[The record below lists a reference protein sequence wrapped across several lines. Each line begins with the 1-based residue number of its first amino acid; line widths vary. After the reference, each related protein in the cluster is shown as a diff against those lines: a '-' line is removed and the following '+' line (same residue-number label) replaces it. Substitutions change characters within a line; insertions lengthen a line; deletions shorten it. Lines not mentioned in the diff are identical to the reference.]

1 MTLEELNLDNT
12 EDKEH
17 PYELTEYEWA
27 WLHTTVPS
35 PYDCQYC
42 RHYKD
47 VYGDGERI
55 RWDGGPNNFHVSRGD
70 ISECD
75 TRNSIL
81 WLLQNCS
88 ILSITSYVSGNSIP
102 VSPNK
107 TLKLL
112 WGKAR

>member
-55 RWDGGPNNFHVSRGD
+55 CSLYHCPYRERDFQIRKRKDNGLCSRIGH
-70 ISECD
+70 
-75 TRNSIL
+75 
-81 WLLQNCS
+81 LLQS
-88 ILSITSYVSGNSIP
+88 Q
-102 VSPNK
+102 
-107 TLKLL
+107 LL
-112 WGKAR
+112 